1 MNNFVYIHKIE
12 GRNCAY
18 FMSTGGF
25 ALFLLFK
32 WKELY
37 LRWSIRIH
45 PVENQ
50 LTSHSKYVLVN
61 RLRLWITRSEAN
73 RVARNWRLMPDV
85 WIAVKNYPQKRFGPM
100 GSMNWHQG
108 SKIWWPVYDGQY
120 AIGLSKYINIMLPS
134 SLLS

>member
-1 MNNFVYIHKIE
+1 MYWIILFTYIKLRVGIVHTLCQQAVLRYSYYLNERSFTCDGQSESTLSKISW
-12 GRNCAY
+12 RH
-18 FMSTGGF
+18 T
-25 ALFLLFK
+25 
-32 WKELY
+32 
-37 LRWSIRIH
+37 
-45 PVENQ
+45 V
-50 LTSHSKYVLVN
+50 VN

-120 AIGLSKYINIMLPS
+120 AIGLSKYIDIMLPS